1 MRTYRPVPETVSVW
15 MPPVPVV
22 VEKIGVQFTA
32 SGDVWIW
39 NALPYAVSQ
48 FRVTWQIDWVEPR
61 STCSHCGSL
70 KALDQR
76 VPRLPSTAA
85 EAGGPAFSVEDA
97 VAGWLRARL
106 VVPQVAAEA
115 AGTMPGLPR
124 AVVARN
130 AATRASAATATPMTR
145 ERERCRTS
153 VYGMRLMDVLSRMRG
168 PHRRG
173 VGAGRTYSYETVQ
186 MNVIA
191 ATAPAADFPVT
202 VTVLVPGDRPV
213 PRIRPDGVMVR
224 PAGSPVAL

>member
-1 MRTYRPVPETVSVW
+1 M
-15 MPPVPVV
+15 
-22 VEKIGVQFTA
+22 
-32 SGDVWIW
+32 
-39 NALPYAVSQ
+39 
-48 FRVTWQIDWVEPR
+48 DWVEPR

-85 EAGGPAFSVEDA
+85 EAGGAAVSLRGPGGGGVWGAVG

-130 AATRASAATATPMTR
+130 AATRASAATATPMRR